1 MAKTLEP
8 ITHIQMRRLALV
20 RHLYDLGVQQSRGPE
35 PTSAL
40 ALLPFHD
47 AAEMY
52 LLLACERHDA
62 GGKRPD
68 FMEYFTYLEGAGIAF
83 SERESM
89 RRMNKA
95 RVAIKHNGVLPAA
108 VDVEGFR
115 QSTTNFLHNNA
126 QIAFGIDFDRISL
139 VSLIQHEGIRRS
151 LEAAEKALADGKIGD
166 ALAKA
171 TAAFALLIAGTHH
184 APRPI
189 SEESPYSLRSAA
201 LRGFSHFD
209 ARRVGDGLEAK
220 KLGEAVVSSAEVFSE
235 AITLIGH
242 GLDFTRYLQFK
253 MYAPVALLMMDGS
266 VTIQQMRTPT
276 SDPIAGRECVA
287 FVVDTAIRLE
297 QGAQRTL
304 PLA

>member
-1 MAKTLEP
+1 MAGL
-8 ITHIQMRRLALV
+8 ITHTELRRLALV

-52 LLLACERHDA
+52 LLLACERHNA
-62 GGKRPD
+62 GGKKPD
-68 FMEYFTYLEGAGIAF
+68 FMDYFAYLEDAGIVL
-83 SERESM
+83 SEREAM
-89 RRMNKA
+89 RRLNKA

-115 QSTTNFLHNNA
+115 QSTTNFLQNNSQA
-126 QIAFGIDFDRISL
+126 AFGIDFDRISL
-139 VSLIQHEGIRRS
+139 VSLVQDERIRGQ
-151 LEAAEKALADGKIGD
+151 LEAAEQALADGNIGE
-166 ALAKA
+166 ALAEA
-171 TAAFALLIAGTHH
+171 TAAFALLIAGTNHP
-184 APRPI
+184 PRPI
-189 SEESPYSLRSAA
+189 SEERPYSLRSAA
-201 LRGFSHFD
+201 LRGFSSFD
-209 ARRVGDGLEAK
+209 VRRVGEAFEAR

-276 SDPIAGRECVA
+276 SDPVAGRECVA

-297 QGAQRTL
+297 QGAQRTN
-304 PLA
+304 P